1 MTVSPLGYVTTSL
14 GVTLT
19 CLGSMYASLAI
30 SPASGVGGIDL
41 PLGLDGFRLLRVLLV
56 WA

>member
-1 MTVSPLGYVTTSL
+1 MAVSPLGYVTTYL
-14 GVTLT
+14 GGTLA

-30 SPASGVGGIDL
+30 SPASWVGGIIL
-41 PLGLDGFRLLRVLLV
+41 PLGFDGFRLLRVLQG